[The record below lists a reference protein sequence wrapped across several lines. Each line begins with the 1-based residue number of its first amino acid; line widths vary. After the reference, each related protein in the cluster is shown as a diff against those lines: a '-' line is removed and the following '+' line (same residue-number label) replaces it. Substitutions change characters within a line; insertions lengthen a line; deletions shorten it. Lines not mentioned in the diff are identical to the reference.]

1 MYYIISS
8 TFKLNLLQ
16 RLMYLCS
23 LGGTSTFVLMLL
35 LLLSFESYVSHQWI
49 AFVKVLHLIVVFHY
63 NSMII
68 VNHIEIFV
76 FVDYKPLLKVT
87 FLYVSKK
94 T

>member
-23 LGGTSTFVLMLL
+23 LGGTSKFVLML

-49 AFVKVLHLIVVFHY
+49 AFAKVLQLIVVIFHY
-63 NSMII
+63 NSVII